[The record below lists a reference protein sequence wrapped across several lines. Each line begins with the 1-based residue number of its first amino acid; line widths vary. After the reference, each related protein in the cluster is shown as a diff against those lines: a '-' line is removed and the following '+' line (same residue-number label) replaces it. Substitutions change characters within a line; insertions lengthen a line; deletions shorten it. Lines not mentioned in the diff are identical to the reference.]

1 MKNWFKDNKV
11 LAYGIGVVVGI
22 IVVLIILAKFWLYAI
37 VGVVCLGVGYYFGRR
52 HKKERENKTKG
63 KERTGFL

>member
-1 MKNWFKDNKV
+1 MNWFKDNKT
-11 LAYGIGVVVGI
+11 LAYGIGAVVGL

-37 VGVVCLGVGYYFGRR
+37 VAVVCLGVGYYFGRR
-52 HKKERENKTKG
+52 HKKESLTKIDS